1 MKTDIKH
8 LAAFAAVAIWAD
20 GVYDEAEKIS
30 IEEIADAFELG
41 SAVLASEVDA
51 ALAEIENKSEEEI
64 DEYLRKHSEE
74 IEDEEAEMIY
84 LATLQIVLV
93 DGVLG
98 SDEVSNLLSIAS
110 SLGIDDEIAIL
121 HLVDMVNEEPELSVE
136 F

>member
-30 IEEIADAFELG
+30 IEEIADAFELD

-51 ALAEIENKSEEEI
+51 AHAEIENKSEEEI
-64 DEYLRKHSEE
+64 DEYLRKHSEK

-121 HLVDMVNEEPELSVE
+121 HLVDMVKEEPELQIE
-136 F
+136 L

>member
-1 MKTDIKH
+1 
-8 LAAFAAVAIWAD
+8 
-20 GVYDEAEKIS
+20 
-30 IEEIADAFELG
+30 
-41 SAVLASEVDA
+41 
-51 ALAEIENKSEEEI
+51 
-64 DEYLRKHSEE
+64 LRKHSEE

-121 HLVDMVNEEPELSVE
+121 HLVDMVKEEPELSVE

>member
-30 IEEIADAFELG
+30 IEEIADAFELD

-98 SDEVSNLLSIAS
+98 SEEVSNLLSIAS

-121 HLVDMVNEEPELSVE
+121 HLVDMVKEEPELQIE
-136 F
+136 L

>member
-8 LAAFAAVAIWAD
+8 LAAFVAVAIWAD

-30 IEEIADAFELG
+30 IEEIADAFELD

-121 HLVDMVNEEPELSVE
+121 HLVDMVKEEPELQIE
-136 F
+136 L

>member
-121 HLVDMVNEEPELSVE
+121 HLVDMVKEEPELQIE
-136 F
+136 L

>member
-8 LAAFAAVAIWAD
+8 LAAFVAVAIWAD

-30 IEEIADAFELG
+30 IEEIADAFELD

-121 HLVDMVNEEPELSVE
+121 HLVDMVKEEAELQIE
-136 F
+136 L

>member
-30 IEEIADAFELG
+30 IEEIADAFELD

-121 HLVDMVNEEPELSVE
+121 HLVDMVKEEPELQIE
-136 F
+136 L

>member
-30 IEEIADAFELG
+30 IEEIADAFELD
-41 SAVLASEVDA
+41 SAVLASEVDS

-98 SDEVSNLLSIAS
+98 SEEVSNLLSIAS

-121 HLVDMVNEEPELSVE
+121 HLVDMVKEEPELQIE
-136 F
+136 L

>member
-1 MKTDIKH
+1 
-8 LAAFAAVAIWAD
+8 
-20 GVYDEAEKIS
+20 
-30 IEEIADAFELG
+30 
-41 SAVLASEVDA
+41 
-51 ALAEIENKSEEEI
+51 
-64 DEYLRKHSEE
+64 
-74 IEDEEAEMIY
+74 MIY

-121 HLVDMVNEEPELSVE
+121 HLVDMVKEEPELSVE

>member
-30 IEEIADAFELG
+30 IEEIADAFELDY
-41 SAVLASEVDA
+41 AVLASEVDA

-121 HLVDMVNEEPELSVE
+121 HLVDMVKEEPELQIE
-136 F
+136 L